1 MNRKQILPKHA
12 IILTATILLCVIRN
26 DDDVYDGNSIVVK
39 SRFLYSCNMVF
50 LFAVL
55 YAMVA
60 FFAFVL
66 MPFMYFYY
74 EEKDEDVTTK
84 QVKVNWT
91 EKQ

>member
-1 MNRKQILPKHA
+1 
-12 IILTATILLCVIRN
+12 
-26 DDDVYDGNSIVVK
+26 
-39 SRFLYSCNMVF
+39 MVF

-84 QVKVNWT
+84 QVKGN
-91 EKQ
+91 

>member
-1 MNRKQILPKHA
+1 
-12 IILTATILLCVIRN
+12 
-26 DDDVYDGNSIVVK
+26 
-39 SRFLYSCNMVF
+39 MVF

-66 MPFMYFYY
+66 MPFMYFYF

>member
-1 MNRKQILPKHA
+1 
-12 IILTATILLCVIRN
+12 
-26 DDDVYDGNSIVVK
+26 
-39 SRFLYSCNMVF
+39 MVF

-84 QVKVNWT
+84 QVKASELNRKTVEIKYNV
-91 EKQ
+91 QH

>member
-1 MNRKQILPKHA
+1 
-12 IILTATILLCVIRN
+12 
-26 DDDVYDGNSIVVK
+26 
-39 SRFLYSCNMVF
+39 MVF

-84 QVKVNWT
+84 QVKAT
-91 EKQ
+91 ELNRKTVEIKYNVQH

>member
-1 MNRKQILPKHA
+1 MSFKRV
-12 IILTATILLCVIRN
+12 IIERTKDYCVLVTSIH
-26 DDDVYDGNSIVVK
+26 DGVYDCNSIVVK
-39 SRFLYSCNMVF
+39 SRFLFSCNMVF

-84 QVKVNWT
+84 QVKLN
-91 EKQ
+91 

>member
-1 MNRKQILPKHA
+1 
-12 IILTATILLCVIRN
+12 
-26 DDDVYDGNSIVVK
+26 
-39 SRFLYSCNMVF
+39 MVF
-50 LFAVL
+50 LFVVL

-84 QVKVNWT
+84 QVKVN
-91 EKQ
+91 